1 MRAVITFLP
10 AKTSAF
16 ITLRWHSWI
25 ARPPPKGQV
34 DKQNPLANQLVT
46 LILTLKRIH
55 NRIHAWF
62 NLRYTIMQVIITLH
76 GLNLSV
82 NYLHKPKGRQTYYI

>member
-10 AKTSAF
+10 AKPSAF

-34 DKQNPLANQLVT
+34 AGSNPARSAKIFYFTFSAVFTLSGSSNRDQELHDNMEQPARILAQ
-46 LILTLKRIH
+46 
-55 NRIHAWF
+55 
-62 NLRYTIMQVIITLH
+62 
-76 GLNLSV
+76 S
-82 NYLHKPKGRQTYYI
+82 GRF

>member
-10 AKTSAF
+10 AKTSAL

-34 DKQNPLANQLVT
+34 AGSNPARSAKIFYFTFSAVFTLSGSPNRDQELHDNMEQPARVLAQ
-46 LILTLKRIH
+46 
-55 NRIHAWF
+55 
-62 NLRYTIMQVIITLH
+62 
-76 GLNLSV
+76 S
-82 NYLHKPKGRQTYYI
+82 GRF

>member
-34 DKQNPLANQLVT
+34 AGSNPARSAKIFYFTFTAVFPLSGSPYQELHESMEQPARVLAQ
-46 LILTLKRIH
+46 
-55 NRIHAWF
+55 
-62 NLRYTIMQVIITLH
+62 
-76 GLNLSV
+76 S
-82 NYLHKPKGRQTYYI
+82 GRFSAR